1 LSRGSGGPP
10 AAPLSGLFG
19 RRVTCHQAVTRT
31 RQYAQVITKELREMT
46 TRVFAIGAVTL
57 ALAACATTAP
67 APAGMEAG
75 KFVSFDCE
83 GQDFQARYS
92 VDTGTVRVR
101 SHSGAAELSRAGD
114 DAFSGEGFKLMLRGA
129 NGIALE
135 HGGKMLGKNCKRA

>member
-1 LSRGSGGPP
+1 
-10 AAPLSGLFG
+10 
-19 RRVTCHQAVTRT
+19 
-31 RQYAQVITKELREMT
+31 MT

-92 VDTGTVRVR
+92 VDTGTVR
-101 SHSGAAELSRAGD
+101 SCRAP
-114 DAFSGEGFKLMLRGA
+114 ATTRFPA
-129 NGIALE
+129 
-135 HGGKMLGKNCKRA
+135 RASS